1 MALSA
6 WDGEFMNY
14 HKYLN
19 SAYLKE
25 NPLCAVADTKD
36 SLNLATGSCTRA
48 ITKLAL
54 TGNEEWEMVAGQSAD
69 YYRISNMPA
78 TASKIICSHYT
89 SPDTDINYTS
99 TVTGIKMQ
107 QSSSYGVILACRP
120 SNAAT
125 LAEFKTFL
133 STQYAAETPV
143 TIWFIAASSS
153 TESITVPTGLTGTV
167 YGSLTQAETPTPSA
181 PVYPTGND
189 CEAWYDIGY
198 HKRVSSAWTDVENVY
213 ERDNGAWTNS

>member
-1 MALSA
+1 
-6 WDGEFMNY
+6 MNY
-14 HKYLN
+14 HKYFN

-25 NPLCAVADTKD
+25 HPLCAVADTKD

-48 ITKLAL
+48 ITKLVL
-54 TGNEEWEMVAGQSAD
+54 TGNEEWEMVSGQYAD

-99 TVTGIKMQ
+99 NVIGIKMQ

-120 SNAAT
+120 DNVSSLNG
-125 LAEFKTFL
+125 FKTFL
-133 STQYAAETPV
+133 QNQYAAETPV

-153 TESITVPTGLTGTV
+153 TESVTVPTALSGTV
-167 YGSLTQAETPTPSA
+167 YGSLTQAETPTTSA

-198 HKRVSSAWTDVENVY
+198 HKRVSSAWTDVTNVY